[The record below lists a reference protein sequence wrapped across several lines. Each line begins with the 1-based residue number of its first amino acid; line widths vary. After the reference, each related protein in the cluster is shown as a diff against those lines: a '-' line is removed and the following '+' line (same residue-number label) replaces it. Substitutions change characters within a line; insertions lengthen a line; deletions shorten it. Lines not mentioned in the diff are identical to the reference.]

1 MESSHGGKLY
11 NLLESAYKKLDELNN
26 RGDLPFDKLNPQQ
39 KNQKLE
45 EILNE
50 NNHILFDLRLKTVL
64 SSCNPQKI

>member
-1 MESSHGGKLY
+1 MSLESVVEEN

-45 EILNE
+45 EILN
-50 NNHILFDLRLKTVL
+50 DLEK
-64 SSCNPQKI
+64 K